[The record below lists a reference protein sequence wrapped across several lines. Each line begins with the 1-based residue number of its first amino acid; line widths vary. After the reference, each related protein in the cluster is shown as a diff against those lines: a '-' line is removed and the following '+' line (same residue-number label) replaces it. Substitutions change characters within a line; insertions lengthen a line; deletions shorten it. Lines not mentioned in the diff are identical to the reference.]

1 MSKVE
6 IYNVTGNLVKSF
18 DYTIT
23 VDQTQ
28 INLSELNSGMFF
40 ITIYNGSSSGSA
52 KILKF

>member
-28 INLSELNSGMFF
+28 INLSELNQACTSVPF
-40 ITIYNGSSSGSA
+40 TPEVHQVQ
-52 KILKF
+52 LKF